1 MKAGLGWMRVATAM
15 LGLLLLSGIL
25 PLALV
30 AQDTTTTTTPT
41 KPLTPAQA
49 RAQAR
54 AQAAAE
60 RRAQAQEKAQERA
73 QARTQGKAQA
83 KPQTPANASPAIA
96 SPAKQTAQP
105 AATGNAAPATAAP
118 ATAANRGSQP
128 AQADKGTLTQGSVVF
143 SPTSCV
149 HNGTKAVCT
158 FTFTNQGNAGN
169 LVGANT
175 LGGAQFVDD
184 AHVPHR
190 SDARYYLD
198 KYGTR
203 QGRLYANA
211 GDTGTFVAEFPNV
224 DARVTTGEFHMRD
237 QTIGGISVAAPESAP
252 KQTGTPAAAVAPA
265 GKAHK

>member
-1 MKAGLGWMRVATAM
+1 MKAGLRWTRVAAAM
-15 LGLLLLSGIL
+15 LGLLLLSGTL
-25 PLALV
+25 PFALV
-30 AQDTTTTTTPT
+30 AQDTSTTTTPT
-41 KPLTPAQA
+41 KPLTPAQS

-60 RRAQAQEKAQERA
+60 RRAQAHEKAQERA
-73 QARTQGKAQA
+73 QARAQGKAQA
-83 KPQTPANASPAIA
+83 KPQTPAKASPAMA
-96 SPAKQTAQP
+96 SPAKQP

-128 AQADKGTLTQGSVVF
+128 AQADKGTLTQGNVVF

-224 DARVTTGEFHMRD
+224 DARVSTGEFHMRD
-237 QTIGGISVAAPESAP
+237 QTIGGISVTAPESAP
-252 KQTGTPAAAVAPA
+252 KQTGTPAAAATPAA